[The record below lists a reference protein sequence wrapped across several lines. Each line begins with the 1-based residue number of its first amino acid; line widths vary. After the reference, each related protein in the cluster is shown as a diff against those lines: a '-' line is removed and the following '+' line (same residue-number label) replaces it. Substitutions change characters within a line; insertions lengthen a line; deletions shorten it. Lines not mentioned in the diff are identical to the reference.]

1 METVTDFFSKAWTLF
16 WSVWPKSF
24 LFLIL
29 GSAVAEAVSV
39 TVFRMGNNRG
49 WLAMFGYILGFFVV
63 AFYAEGQKYSTLS
76 VSYPIWLAVA
86 AILIS
91 CSAFF
96 IFHDSFSLKWA
107 VGFLFTIVGVLLI
120 QTSIPKQ

>member
-76 VSYPIWLAVA
+76 VSYPIWLVVVA
-86 AILIS
+86 LLVS
-91 CSAFF
+91 MSAFL
-96 IFHDSFSLKWA
+96 IFHDRFSARWFL
-107 VGFLFTIVGVLLI
+107 GFLCTLIGVYLI
-120 QTSIPKQ
+120 QTSISR